1 MTHRKILDDA
11 VKKLENAGIY
21 EAKHDAWA
29 LFEASFNMSRTDYYM
44 NDERDADARMNELY
58 AERIER
64 RAKHEPLQYI
74 LGNTCFMGL
83 DFTVTPAVLIPR
95 FDTEVL
101 VDEALRIIPEGST
114 VLDMCTGSGCMAIS
128 IALLGKN
135 NVTGVDI
142 SDDALHVAEINRVRL
157 KATECVDFIKSD
169 MFEAVNGTYDY
180 ILSNPPY
187 IRSSDI
193 DELADEVKNM
203 EPRLALDG
211 TEDGLFFYRI
221 LASESGRFL
230 NKGGALIM
238 EIGYDQA
245 EDVSRLLE
253 ENKFADIRVIKD
265 LAGFDRVVCGWRK

>member
-58 AERIER
+58 VERIER

-74 LGNTCFMGL
+74 LGSTCFMGL

-101 VDEALRIIPEGST
+101 VDEALRIIPEGSK
-114 VLDMCTGSGCMAIS
+114 VLDMCTGSGCIAIS